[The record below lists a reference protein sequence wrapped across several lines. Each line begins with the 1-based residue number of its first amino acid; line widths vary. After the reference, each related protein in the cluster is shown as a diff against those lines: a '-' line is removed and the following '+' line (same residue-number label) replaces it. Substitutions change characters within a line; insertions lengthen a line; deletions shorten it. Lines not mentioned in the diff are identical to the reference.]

1 MQGRIMKLS
10 DIARV
15 IRSKNAGPRT
25 LTIDILFDTDEDY
38 QAVASSEAISSDKIS
53 ALYQV
58 PAAAVRVIPY
68 PVARAIKISLP
79 RWCTAGSPGD
89 RDVYGAQQ
97 HVPLLKVEI

>member
-1 MQGRIMKLS
+1 MKLS
-10 DIARV
+10 EIARV

-25 LTIDILFDTDEDY
+25 ITIDIMFETDEDY
-38 QAVASSEAISSDKIS
+38 QAVANSGALDSEKIS

-58 PAAAVRVIPY
+58 PVAAVRVILY
-68 PVARAIKISLP
+68 PIARAIKVSLP